1 MTADRITVLLVD
13 DHTLMRD
20 GIREILSMEQDIDVV
35 GEAADSEGAIS
46 AVARH
51 NPDIVLLDVEIP
63 GRQAA
68 DTVTQILTLAPAC
81 RIIILSMYD
90 GHRLLRRL
98 ISVGIRSYLL
108 KSVSRQELIST
119 IRSVFVA
126 PDRMVLSISRESM
139 AQMQDG
145 VDAVLSPNELD
156 VLRLAARAL
165 SNAQIATRLGISEAM
180 VKRHLH
186 SVFVKLGAV
195 SRIDA
200 VNKAVAASLIMP
212 PPNADSGARGGAGG
226 QRRPGPVSR
235 AAPATPARPA
245 PSSPSDLRAW

>member
-1 MTADRITVLLVD
+1 MVGQITVLLVD

-20 GIREILSMEQDIDVV
+20 GIREILSWEQDITVV

-46 AVARH
+46 AVAQH
-51 NPDIVLLDVEIP
+51 SPAIVLLDVEIP

-68 DTVTQILTLAPAC
+68 DTVTRILALSPDT

-90 GHRLLRRL
+90 GHHLLRRL
-98 ISVGIRSYLL
+98 ISVGIRGYLL
-108 KSVSRQELIST
+108 KSISRQDLISA
-119 IRSVFVA
+119 IRSVYIA

-145 VDAVLSPNELD
+145 VDAVLSTHELD

-165 SNAQIATRLGISEAM
+165 SNAQIATRLGISQAM

-200 VNKAVAASLIMP
+200 VNKAVAASLIVAP
-212 PPNADSGARGGAGG
+212 
-226 QRRPGPVSR
+226 
-235 AAPATPARPA
+235 PATHLRPAR
-245 PSSPSDLRAW
+245 